1 MTSAEIAATATA
13 AAIATTA
20 TTVATTTATTI
31 TTTVTALFATEATT
45 VTTVFATGLFATGL
59 FATGAWYKDGLGRD
73 TEQGRELTLQ
83 RSPETN
89 RCLHGDD
96 DGFNLDTR
104 AIFATRTI
112 FATWAVTF
120 RTRTITF
127 GTWFT
132 RFAARARGTFGARF
146 TGFAALTVARDTRL
160 AAFFGSGAFWTVFTT
175 RTIFAARA
183 VAFGPRF
190 AAFARRLVLS
200 RLLREFAREVLGDF
214 SRIRDHADGRAC
226 VLGLAARGDVL
237 RDATTAELLR
247 RDDGA
252 GFSGGFAGGAN
263 HGKGRKLRV
272 SGFQLGFGNAGC
284 GGADFTGACVRGG
297 LVGGDW
303 LLALGFFLA
312 HVSCVGAAFVMADR
326 MMRAS
331 PLWRDDAVCRTLGD
345 GGRTSLGCRTAPGGT
360 PGKNVN
366 KYAPLA

>member
-20 TTVATTTATTI
+20 TTVATTTATAVTTTI
-31 TTTVTALFATEATT
+31 TAAVTALFATEATT
-45 VTTVFATGLFATGL
+45 VTTLFATGL
-59 FATGAWYKDGLGRD
+59 FATGARDKDGLGRD
-73 TEQGRELTLQ
+73 AEQGRELALQ

-112 FATWAVTF
+112 FTTGAVTF

-146 TGFAALTVARDTRL
+146 TGFAALTVARDARL
-160 AAFFGSGAFWTVFTT
+160 AAFFGSSAFWTVFTT
-175 RTIFAARA
+175 GTLFAARA

-190 AAFARRLVLS
+190 ATFARWLVLG
-200 RLLREFAREVLGDF
+200 RLLSEFAREVLGDF
-214 SRIRDHADGRAC
+214 SRVRNHADGRAS
-226 VLGLAARGDVL
+226 VLGLTARGDVL
-237 RDATTAELLR
+237 RDAPTAELLR

-252 GFSGGFAGGAN
+252 RFSGGFAGGAN

-272 SGFQLGFGNAGC
+272 SGFQLGFG
-284 GGADFTGACVRGG
+284 DTRRRGG
-297 LVGGDW
+297 GGRVLFRRRGGGVGGRVV
-303 LLALGFFLA
+303 LPGVFLA
-312 HVSCVGAAFVMADR
+312 HGFSWCGDR
-326 MMRAS
+326 MFGR
-331 PLWRDDAVCRTLGD
+331 LVKAVSAVVAER
-345 GGRTSLGCRTAPGGT
+345 PG
-360 PGKNVN
+360 
-366 KYAPLA
+366 LR

>member
-1 MTSAEIAATATA
+1 LTSAEIAATATA

-20 TTVATTTATTI
+20 TTVATTTATAV
-31 TTTVTALFATEATT
+31 TTTVATTVTAAVTALFATEATT
-45 VTTVFATGLFATGL
+45 VTTVFATGLFAAG
-59 FATGAWYKDGLGRD
+59 GWYKDGLGRD
-73 TEQGRELTLQ
+73 TEQGRELALQ

-112 FATWAVTF
+112 FAAWAVTF
-120 RTRTITF
+120 GTWAVTF

-146 TGFAALTVARDTRL
+146 TVFAALTVARDTRL
-160 AAFFGSGAFWTVFTT
+160 AAFFGSGAFRTVFTT
-175 RTIFAARA
+175 GTLFAARA

-190 AAFARRLVLS
+190 ATFARRLVLS

-214 SRIRDHADGRAC
+214 SRIRDHADGRAS

-252 GFSGGFAGGAN
+252 RFSGGFAGGAN

-272 SGFQLGFGNAGC
+272 SGFQLGFG
-284 GGADFTGACVRGG
+284 DTRRRGG
-297 LVGGDW
+297 GGRVLFRRRGGGVGGRVV
-303 LLALGFFLA
+303 LPGVFLA
-312 HVSCVGAAFVMADR
+312 HGFSWCGDR
-326 MMRAS
+326 MFGR
-331 PLWRDDAVCRTLGD
+331 LVKAVSAVVAER
-345 GGRTSLGCRTAPGGT
+345 PG
-360 PGKNVN
+360 
-366 KYAPLA
+366 LR

>member
-1 MTSAEIAATATA
+1 LTSAEIAATATA

-20 TTVATTTATTI
+20 TTVTTTTATAI
-31 TTTVTALFATEATT
+31 TTTVATAVTALFATEATT
-45 VTTVFATGLFATGL
+45 VATVFATCLFAAG
-59 FATGAWYKDGLGRD
+59 GWYKDGLGRD
-73 TEQGRELTLQ
+73 TEQSRELALQ

-104 AIFATRTI
+104 AIFATRTVTFRTRTI
-112 FATWAVTF
+112 FATWAVTFGTRTITF

-160 AAFFGSGAFWTVFTT
+160 AAFFGSGAFRTVFTT
-175 RTIFAARA
+175 GTLFAARA
-183 VAFGPRF
+183 VAFGSRF
-190 AAFARRLVLS
+190 ATFARRLVLS

-214 SRIRDHADGRAC
+214 SRIRDHADGRAS

-252 GFSGGFAGGAN
+252 RFSGGFAGGAN

-272 SGFQLGFGNAGC
+272 SGFQLGFG
-284 GGADFTGACVRGG
+284 DTRRRGG
-297 LVGGDW
+297 GGRVLFRRRGGGVGGRVV
-303 LLALGFFLA
+303 LPGVFLA
-312 HVSCVGAAFVMADR
+312 HGFSWCGDR
-326 MMRAS
+326 MFGR
-331 PLWRDDAVCRTLGD
+331 LVKAVSAVVAER
-345 GGRTSLGCRTAPGGT
+345 PG
-360 PGKNVN
+360 
-366 KYAPLA
+366 LR

>member
-20 TTVATTTATTI
+20 TTVATTTATAVTTTI
-31 TTTVTALFATEATT
+31 TAAVTALFATEATT
-45 VTTVFATGLFATGL
+45 VATVFATGLFAAGS
-59 FATGAWYKDGLGRD
+59 WNKDGLGRD
-73 TEQGRELTLQ
+73 TEQGRELALQ

-127 GTWFT
+127 GTGAVTFGTGFT

-146 TGFAALTVARDTRL
+146 TGFAALTVARDARL
-160 AAFFGSGAFWTVFTT
+160 AAFFGSGAFRTVFTT
-175 RTIFAARA
+175 GTLFAARA

-190 AAFARRLVLS
+190 ATFARRLVLS

-214 SRIRDHADGRAC
+214 SRIRDHADGRAS

-252 GFSGGFAGGAN
+252 RFSGGFAGGAN

-272 SGFQLGFGNAGC
+272 SGFQLGFG
-284 GGADFTGACVRGG
+284 DTRRRGG
-297 LVGGDW
+297 GGRVLFRRRGGGVGGRVV
-303 LLALGFFLA
+303 LPGVFLA
-312 HVSCVGAAFVMADR
+312 HGFSWCGDR
-326 MMRAS
+326 MFGR
-331 PLWRDDAVCRTLGD
+331 LVKAVSAVVAER
-345 GGRTSLGCRTAPGGT
+345 PG
-360 PGKNVN
+360 
-366 KYAPLA
+366 LR

>member
-1 MTSAEIAATATA
+1 M
-13 AAIATTA
+13 
-20 TTVATTTATTI
+20 
-31 TTTVTALFATEATT
+31 
-45 VTTVFATGLFATGL
+45 FATGLFAAG
-59 FATGAWYKDGLGRD
+59 GWYKDGLGRD
-73 TEQGRELTLQ
+73 TEQGRELALQ

-112 FATWAVTF
+112 FAAWAVTF
-120 RTRTITF
+120 RTRTITFRTWAVTF

-160 AAFFGSGAFWTVFTT
+160 AAFFGSGAFRTVFTT
-175 RTIFAARA
+175 GTLFAARA

-190 AAFARRLVLS
+190 ATFARRLVLS

-214 SRIRDHADGRAC
+214 SRIRDHADGRAS

-252 GFSGGFAGGAN
+252 RFSGGFAGGAN

-272 SGFQLGFGNAGC
+272 SGFQLGFG
-284 GGADFTGACVRGG
+284 DTRRRGG
-297 LVGGDW
+297 GGRVLFRRRGGGVGGRVV
-303 LLALGFFLA
+303 LPGVFLA
-312 HVSCVGAAFVMADR
+312 HGFSWCGDR
-326 MMRAS
+326 MFGR
-331 PLWRDDAVCRTLGD
+331 LVKAVSAVVAER
-345 GGRTSLGCRTAPGGT
+345 PG
-360 PGKNVN
+360 
-366 KYAPLA
+366 LR

>member
-20 TTVATTTATTI
+20 TTVATTTATAV
-31 TTTVTALFATEATT
+31 TTAVTALFATEATT
-45 VTTVFATGLFATGL
+45 VATVFATCLFAAG
-59 FATGAWYKDGLGRD
+59 GWYKDGLGRD
-73 TEQGRELTLQ
+73 TEQSRELALQ

-104 AIFATRTI
+104 AIFATRTVTFRTRTV
-112 FATWAVTF
+112 FATRAVTF
-120 RTRTITF
+120 RTRTITFGTGAGTF

-160 AAFFGSGAFWTVFTT
+160 AAFFDSGAFRTVFTT
-175 RTIFAARA
+175 GTLFAARA
-183 VAFGPRF
+183 VAFGSRF
-190 AAFARRLVLS
+190 ATFARRLVLS

-214 SRIRDHADGRAC
+214 SRIRDHADGRAS

-237 RDATTAELLR
+237 RDATTTELLR

-252 GFSGGFAGGAN
+252 RFSGGFAGGAN

-272 SGFQLGFGNAGC
+272 SGFQLGFG
-284 GGADFTGACVRGG
+284 DTRRRGG
-297 LVGGDW
+297 GGRVLFRRRGGGVGGRVV
-303 LLALGFFLA
+303 LPGVFLA
-312 HVSCVGAAFVMADR
+312 HGFSWCGDR
-326 MMRAS
+326 MFGR
-331 PLWRDDAVCRTLGD
+331 LVKAVSAVVAER
-345 GGRTSLGCRTAPGGT
+345 PG
-360 PGKNVN
+360 
-366 KYAPLA
+366 LR

>member
-20 TTVATTTATTI
+20 TTVATATATTI

-45 VTTVFATGLFATGL
+45 VTTVFATGL

-120 RTRTITF
+120 RTRTITFGTWAVTF

-200 RLLREFAREVLGDF
+200 RLLREFA
-214 SRIRDHADGRAC
+214 
-226 VLGLAARGDVL
+226 
-237 RDATTAELLR
+237 
-247 RDDGA
+247 
-252 GFSGGFAGGAN
+252 
-263 HGKGRKLRV
+263 
-272 SGFQLGFGNAGC
+272 
-284 GGADFTGACVRGG
+284 
-297 LVGGDW
+297 
-303 LLALGFFLA
+303 
-312 HVSCVGAAFVMADR
+312 
-326 MMRAS
+326 
-331 PLWRDDAVCRTLGD
+331 
-345 GGRTSLGCRTAPGGT
+345 
-360 PGKNVN
+360 
-366 KYAPLA
+366 

>member
-31 TTTVTALFATEATT
+31 TTAITAAVATTVTALFATEAAT
-45 VTTVFATGLFATGL
+45 VTTVFATGLFATG
-59 FATGAWYKDGLGRD
+59 GWYKDGLGRD
-73 TEQGRELTLQ
+73 AEQGRELTLQ

-112 FATWAVTF
+112 FATRAVTF
-120 RTRTITF
+120 RTRTITFSTGAVTF

-160 AAFFGSGAFWTVFTT
+160 AAFFGSGAFWSVFTT
-175 RTIFAARA
+175 GTLFAARA

-190 AAFARRLVLS
+190 ATFARRLVLS

-214 SRIRDHADGRAC
+214 SRISDHADGRAS

-252 GFSGGFAGGAN
+252 RFSGGFAGGAN

-272 SGFQLGFGNAGC
+272 SGFQLGFG
-284 GGADFTGACVRGG
+284 DTRRRGG
-297 LVGGDW
+297 GGRVLFRRRGGGVGGRVV
-303 LLALGFFLA
+303 LPGVFLA
-312 HVSCVGAAFVMADR
+312 HGFSWCGDR
-326 MMRAS
+326 MFGR
-331 PLWRDDAVCRTLGD
+331 LVKAVSAVVAER
-345 GGRTSLGCRTAPGGT
+345 PG
-360 PGKNVN
+360 
-366 KYAPLA
+366 LR